1 MKLIVLLAVLA
12 LRRLDI
18 DWPGWLRRPDRHERF
33 QDWLARLPFTGMG
46 SGSDWLIRVLLPA
59 VVVALITAWLYEI
72 HWAWLV
78 WLLGGVLLLWLIGVD
93 SEFRSLDEL
102 VVRGRMN
109 DADQLA
115 AAAHAQ
121 FGMDGTP
128 VEPGW
133 FDRLMR
139 RIMLREAAALFAV
152 LFYFVTLGYWA
163 ALLYVLNLVLV
174 QRSEPGSEW
183 ARTCH
188 LAFYWLPSR
197 LLILALALGGDFRR
211 VMEAVEGRLW
221 QLEEQ
226 EQVLAD
232 ALAGALDL
240 EPMQDDEFQAG
251 VDQLE
256 DLQSLLLRVLAIWLI
271 LAAFWVIL
279 VD

>member
-12 LRRLDI
+12 VRRLDI
-18 DWPGWLRRPDRHERF
+18 DWPRWLRRPDRHERF
-33 QDWLARLPFTGMG
+33 QDWLAQLPFTGVG
-46 SGSDWLIRVLLPA
+46 SGPDWFIRVLLPA

-78 WLLGGVLLLWLIGVD
+78 WLLGAVLLLWLIGVD

-102 VVRGRMN
+102 VVRGRLN

-115 AAAHAQ
+115 VAAHSH

-128 VEPGW
+128 MEPGW

-139 RIMLREAAALFAV
+139 RIMLREAVALFAV
-152 LFYFVTLGYWA
+152 LFYFITLGYWA
-163 ALLYVLNLVLV
+163 ALLYVLNMVLV

-188 LAFYWLPSR
+188 LAFHWLPSR
-197 LLILALALGGDFRR
+197 LLILALALAGDFRR
-211 VMEAVEGRLW
+211 VMEAVDGRLW
-221 QLEEQ
+221 QLEDQ

-240 EPMQDDEFQAG
+240 EPMQDDEFQVG

-279 VD
+279 VY